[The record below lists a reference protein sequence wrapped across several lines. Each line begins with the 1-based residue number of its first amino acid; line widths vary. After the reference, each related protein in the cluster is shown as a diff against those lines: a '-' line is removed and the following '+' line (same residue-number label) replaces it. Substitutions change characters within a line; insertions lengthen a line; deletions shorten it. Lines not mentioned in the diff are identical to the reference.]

1 MLTRSLL
8 LCAIISLAGCAA
20 LNREPPP
27 ETTADGLQLI
37 SNDDF
42 ELLYIRP
49 ETDFSGYDSVF
60 IAAPQVEFVR
70 DWQRRQN
77 ASDPNRVTDRDLERI
92 RQIISDQ
99 VVEVF
104 TRELAEGSSYQV
116 VDNAEAAALILTP
129 EIVDLD
135 IINPLNN
142 QSYRI
147 TVLAENSGG
156 MTMKAELADAGS
168 KEVILRF
175 KDKRRGHER
184 TNFQR
189 QDSVWIRSE
198 NNRLMRKWAQS
209 LNDVLNQGSSPG

>member
-1 MLTRSLL
+1 MFTRSLL

-20 LNREPPP
+20 LNQEPPA
-27 ETTADGLQLI
+27 ETTPDGLQLM

-49 ETDFSGYDSVF
+49 GSDFSGYDSVF
-60 IAAPQVEFVR
+60 IAAPQVEFAR

-77 ASDPNRVTDRDLERI
+77 TSDPNRVTDRDLESI
-92 RQIISDQ
+92 RQMISDQ

-104 TRELAEGSSYQV
+104 TRELTEGSGYKV
-116 VDNAEAAALILTP
+116 VDSPAAAALILTP
-129 EIVDLD
+129 EVVDLD

-168 KEVILRF
+168 QQILLRF
-175 KDKRRGHER
+175 SDKSRGRER
-184 TNFQR
+184 VDFRR

-198 NNRLMRKWAQS
+198 NNRLLRAWAQS
-209 LNDVLNQGSSPG
+209 LNDVLNRSNSPG